1 MGAVYEAEHVEIG
14 KRVAIKLV
22 RAIHARHAE
31 IAARFRREARS
42 ASVIESDHIVQVFD
56 AGNDPELGL
65 FMAMELLRGEDL
77 GSVLTRTGRLDPETA
92 CSVVLQ
98 AASAL
103 EKAHAASIVHR
114 DLKPANI
121 FVVQREDQTGMVKL
135 VDFGIAKIV
144 RDENAGGGG
153 GLTRMGS
160 AIGTPNYMSPEQAQG
175 LTTLDHRT
183 DVYSLGAVLYEMVV
197 GEPPFPEMPTY
208 EQTILQI
215 LTKPVP
221 RASQK
226 APHIPAALDQLI
238 ADMMNA
244 DPEQRMGK
252 MRDIRDRIMAF
263 YPGLEKARL
272 LLAPRSEPGGATVP
286 SAGNVP
292 MPALRV
298 SGRPASG
305 AVVGSAPLVI
315 NMGGVPAPTMRAQT
329 NVAVTYDARP
339 PATVLGSLSPAG
351 VPKKSKGLLAVIGAV
366 AVVVI
371 AVGATIA
378 LRSGSK
384 PAVQASGAGLVMSV
398 MPPAVPPPV
407 AAPAPAVEPESAP
420 VTTAVALPVET
431 AAPKSAAA
439 KSAPATP
446 AMPRPVAKGAP
457 PPPKEKGK
465 PGSQVGGVGIANEF

>member
-14 KRVAIKLV
+14 KRVAVKLV

-56 AGNDPELGL
+56 AGTDPELGL

-77 GSVLTRTGRLDPETA
+77 GSLLARAGRLDPETA
-92 CSVVLQ
+92 CSVVIQ
-98 AASAL
+98 AATAL
-103 EKAHAASIVHR
+103 DKAHAGSIVHR

-121 FVVQREDQTGMVKL
+121 FLVQREDHTAMVKL

-144 RDENAGGGG
+144 RDESTGGGG

-183 DVYSLGAVLYEMVV
+183 DIYSLGAVLYEMVV
-197 GEPPFPEMPTY
+197 GRPPFPEMPTY

-221 RASQK
+221 RAIAS
-226 APHIPAALDQLI
+226 APHIPPLLDQLI

-244 DPEQRMGK
+244 APEQRIGRMK
-252 MRDIRDRIMAF
+252 EVRDRILGF

-272 LLAPRSEPGGATVP
+272 TLIAPAEAASGGT
-286 SAGNVP
+286 G
-292 MPALRV
+292 LRV

-305 AVVGSAPLVI
+305 AVL
-315 NMGGVPAPTMRAQT
+315 GVMTSPQLAGLSQTVRGQT
-329 NVAVTYDARP
+329 NVAVTYDAGV
-339 PATVLGSLSPAG
+339 PATMLGSLSPAG
-351 VPKKSKGLLAVIGAV
+351 VPKKTKTPVAAIGAAVVIVGVIGVTVLVRWGTKSA
-366 AVVVI
+366 A
-371 AVGATIA
+371 AP
-378 LRSGSK
+378 SQ
-384 PAVQASGAGLVMSV
+384 PAGLVMSAVPASPV
-398 MPPAVPPPV
+398 MPQPLLAPAPEVSIPSAPAASETQAAVIPPKPAPV
-407 AAPAPAVEPESAP
+407 AAAGKSLG
-420 VTTAVALPVET
+420 AVAAHPIG
-431 AAPKSAAA
+431 
-439 KSAPATP
+439 
-446 AMPRPVAKGAP
+446 KGAP
-457 PPPKEKGK
+457 PPPPPKEKPSK
-465 PGSQVGGVGIANEF
+465 PATGGQVGGVGISSEF